1 MFTSSIDKQ
10 QQIAIEMKETNTQV
24 DLDLYTQKKTM
35 PIIII
40 RYVNSALSFLIYI
53 QSVYNAK

>member
-24 DLDLYTQKKTM
+24 DLDLYTKKTM